1 MFTLKSFG
9 NNENVEQHFVYKKG
23 ADSDISVYMK

>member
-1 MFTLKSFG
+1 MFTLKSVG
-9 NNENVEQHFVYKKG
+9 KNENLEQHFVYKKG

>member
-1 MFTLKSFG
+1 MFTLKSVG
-9 NNENVEQHFVYKKG
+9 NNENLEQLFVYKKG

>member
-1 MFTLKSFG
+1 MFTLKSVE

-23 ADSDISVYMK
+23 ADSDISVYMI

>member
-1 MFTLKSFG
+1 MFTLKSVG
-9 NNENVEQHFVYKKG
+9 NNENLEQHFVYKKG

>member
-1 MFTLKSFG
+1 MFTVKSIG
-9 NNENVEQHFVYKKG
+9 NNENLEPHFVYKKG

>member
-1 MFTLKSFG
+1 MFTLKSVG
-9 NNENVEQHFVYKKG
+9 NNGNLEQHFVYKKG